1 MPLYEYE
8 CPKCGTTH
16 NRIRAVEDC
25 NAVTICPHCRCR
37 MTKLFS
43 VCSMKVF
50 KSQFVGAT
58 TIDKD
63 GNDVTPYVRNK
74 QELTDAINRHNDSER
89 ASKTGRVAIL
99 E

>member
-1 MPLYEYE
+1 
-8 CPKCGTTH
+8 
-16 NRIRAVEDC
+16 
-25 NAVTICPHCRCR
+25 
-37 MTKLFS
+37 
-43 VCSMKVF
+43 MKVF